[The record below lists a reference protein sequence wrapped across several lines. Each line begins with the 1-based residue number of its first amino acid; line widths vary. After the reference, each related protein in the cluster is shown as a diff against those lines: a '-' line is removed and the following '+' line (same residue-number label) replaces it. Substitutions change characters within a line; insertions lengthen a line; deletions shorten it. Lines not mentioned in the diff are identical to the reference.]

1 MRAEHFL
8 VYALWFGGEDD
19 MSTLRTATIRLAYEN
34 PSLRPV
40 LLPLLVETGVRI
52 AVRKWKDKEKMEAYL
67 ADHPGANPDN
77 HEVVGSDEGSE
88 DDEQE
93 VVYKKPT
100 KEQVERAKR
109 EAPKTK
115 WKKPDLKEEQGEVE
129 RTALDLGI
137 ENYEDIMAAGKKA
150 KLEPL
155 DDDTWSQLEN
165 TDSYDT
171 DTMKK
176 ADSRARK
183 YNRDIASV
191 LDGMGKELPS
201 PVVLFREG
209 EPPYLVGGNTR
220 LMASRALG
228 HTPKVLAIRL

>member
-1 MRAEHFL
+1 
-8 VYALWFGGEDD
+8 

-34 PSLRPV
+34 PNLRPV
-40 LLPLLVETGVRI
+40 LLPLLVGVGVRV

-77 HEVVGSDEGSE
+77 HEVVGGGEDEGGDGHE
-88 DDEQE
+88 KI
-93 VVYKKPT
+93 VYKKPT
-100 KEQVERAKR
+100 KEQVARAKR

-115 WKKPDLKEEQGEVE
+115 WKKPDLEEEQGEIE
-129 RTALDLGI
+129 RTALGLGI

-155 DDDTWSQLEN
+155 DDGTWSQLEN

-171 DTMKK
+171 DTVKK
-176 ADSRARK
+176 ADRLAQE

-191 LDGMGKELPS
+191 FDGMGKELPS
-201 PVVLFREG
+201 PLVIFREG

>member
-1 MRAEHFL
+1 
-8 VYALWFGGEDD
+8 
-19 MSTLRTATIRLAYEN
+19 MSLRTAIIRLAYEN
-34 PSLRPV
+34 PPLRPV
-40 LLPLLVETGVRI
+40 LLPLLART
-52 AVRKWKDKEKMEAYL
+52 ATRKWKDKEKMEAYL
-67 ADHPGANPDN
+67 SKHPNANLDN
-77 HEVVGSDEGSE
+77 HEVVGGDEEDEG
-88 DDEQE
+88 DEQK

-109 EAPKTK
+109 EAPNTK
-115 WKKPDLKEEQGEVE
+115 WKKPDIDEEQGEIE

-137 ENYEDIMAAGKKA
+137 DNYEDLMGRAKKS

-155 DDDTWSQLEN
+155 TDELWSQLEN

-171 DTMKK
+171 DTVKK
-176 ADSRARK
+176 ADRLARE

-191 LDGMGKELPS
+191 FDGMGKELPS
-201 PVVLFREG
+201 PIVLLRDG

-228 HTPKVLAIRL
+228 HTPKVLLVRM